1 MARYFGNVGYVF
13 TTETAP
19 SVYVENAVER
29 PYYGDEIVINR
40 RLDKGEGVNDDVEI
54 GNKFSILADAY
65 AYENFFA
72 IRYITWMGQRWKVSK
87 VTVQRPR
94 LLIDVGGLWNGRT
107 PES

>member
-54 GNKFSILADAY
+54 GNQFSILADAY

-87 VTVQRPR
+87 VTVERPR

-107 PES
+107 PQS